1 MSSAALKCV
10 SELWSQGDGK
20 DRWPI
25 VIGLLLVGN
34 QSKHQHA
41 YAIEN
46 WKPNAGL
53 LAPVRQCMYVLY
65 IRCLPWQRHTPWLVL
80 TDNNTDRE
88 GQVEKEFS
96 NFGINSLSLTGFQQ
110 LIGAHLPGQRDR
122 SLEDSSPFSKKIPS
136 KASKGPA
143 RMTGAKSTP
152 PPFFYKKNCI
162 CMHHWPRSVSIKIR

>member
-1 MSSAALKCV
+1 MYCPPVRATRATYHRTIFPVRIKPPHRCRTNWIAMQSMSSAALKCV

-20 DRWPI
+20 DSWPI

-34 QSKHQHA
+34 QRKHQHA

-88 GQVEKEFS
+88 GQVGKKKIS

-122 SLEDSSPFSKKIPS
+122 SLEDSSPFWKKKPL
-136 KASKGPA
+136 
-143 RMTGAKSTP
+143 
-152 PPFFYKKNCI
+152 
-162 CMHHWPRSVSIKIR
+162 